1 MIADLTPVSSS
12 NVESVGYNYAK
23 HELYVKFKNGSL
35 YVYYHVPYAIYQS
48 FLLAPS
54 KGRFVW
60 QVLRNRGRDDLYRYT
75 RLA

>member
-1 MIADLTPVSSS
+1 MISDMRPVESS
-12 NVESVGYNYAK
+12 NVDSIGYDYAK
-23 HELYVKFKNGSL
+23 NELYVKFKNGSL

-60 QVLRNRGRDDLYRYT
+60 QVLRNYGKDNFYRYT
-75 RLA
+75 RLM